1 MGFISIITGL
11 YVARVLSTA
20 SFSSYWFKHLFFI
33 HCNQEQKLRNPGFKA
48 HSASLYY
55 FLPSFLHDL
64 SQLLVINNDIRLK
77 KLY

>member
-11 YVARVLSTA
+11 YVARALSTA

-33 HCNQEQKLRNPGFKA
+33 RCNQEQNLGNPGFKA

-55 FLPSFLHDL
+55 FLPSLLHDL
-64 SQLLVINNDIRLK
+64 SQLLVVNKDI
-77 KLY
+77 